1 MTVSFAARRCP
12 APVPT
17 PCCPPCRRLAG
28 AYRGSR
34 TRWRN
39 THRWQPAWRQVR
51 TCLTRRARSL
61 RFLPPLPSIRV
72 VVRCRPKRTAWSF
85 LQKIFGCAAEGVV
98 GERHFL
104 AIGAD
109 NTREH
114 AVALPVVT
122 PARAEGAETDAQFC
136 FEPLLINRGR
146 QCRHAKPFI
155 SNYNRKLAIYTFANC
170 SIVLS
175 E

>member
-85 LQKIFGCAAEGVV
+85 LQKIFGCG
-98 GERHFL
+98 GR
-104 AIGAD
+104 GRRRR
-109 NTREH
+109 TT
-114 AVALPVVT
+114 LPCHRGGQH
-122 PARAEGAETDAQFC
+122 ARA
-136 FEPLLINRGR
+136 
-146 QCRHAKPFI
+146 CR
-155 SNYNRKLAIYTFANC
+155 RFASRNASPCRRSGNGC
-170 SIVLS
+170 SVLFRAAPY
-175 E
+175 